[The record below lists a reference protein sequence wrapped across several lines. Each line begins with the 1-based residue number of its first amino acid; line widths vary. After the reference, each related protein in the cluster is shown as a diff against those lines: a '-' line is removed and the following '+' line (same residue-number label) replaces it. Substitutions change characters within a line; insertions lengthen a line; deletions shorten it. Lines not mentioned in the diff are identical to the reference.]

1 MTSPINER
9 QATESKGKVGPSRFR
24 IEKLEERIAPAKGG
38 IPGKPAYHYPPGQ
51 TCYYGFCCG
60 PGHSQKGGCDL

>member
-1 MTSPINER
+1 MKRRNDEQVANGLNKPE
-9 QATESKGKVGPSRFR
+9 KPRFR

-38 IPGKPAYHYPPGQ
+38 IPGKPPYHYPPGQ

>member
-1 MTSPINER
+1 MQSDQDKALNKEPARRSNR
-9 QATESKGKVGPSRFR
+9 PRFR
-24 IEKLEERIAPAKGG
+24 IDKLEERIAPAKGG